1 MVDCVKVLLKILP
14 ELLGSSEQNCV
25 DRKNIN
31 LKCIDVLF
39 KNAHNKVDAM
49 KIKDF
54 QKKAE
59 AEIRGGFQCLAFK
72 SLKIILLNTNEEER
86 LLHYHDLIKLFYN
99 SLIQK
104 VLELHKLDSLITF
117 QEYEHLVRNLLPLVT
132 LEILLEQ
139 YPTKNQILFEE
150 LVEYLDMPIVL
161 REDIYEVLQKKLGH
175 SNFKLIRYHLEAVSN
190 KGLLS
195 DCASLNVLIIEEN
208 EKKTC
213 KFFIKFLPTQ
223 ETIVQKFITALAFKK
238 EVLFYGKFVP
248 LLKEL
253 GETNLEFIPESYL
266 IRDDLIVLS
275 DITELG
281 YSHSGQDFLD
291 YDHLSLIIKYFARI
305 HSFSIIF
312 EENLSKKLGEEVSL
326 DSYFPDLVE
335 ESQFARNFL
344 IDCQFEHMVLFLE
357 KFPNV
362 AKDFPLEDFV
372 VRARKKYYEIYNV
385 VKKSLKHKNVLS
397 HGDVWQPNFFYKCDS
412 KRKPC
417 SGIVFDFQLLRYAP
431 PALDILMLLH
441 VNATKQTRDNYMSQL
456 LLDYHNELKSTLIRF
471 NIDLKNTFS
480 FNDLQASV
488 QDLRMY
494 GNFIGTLYGYFMALP
509 KEKFGPAFVNPE
521 TNEKFWTNPKFR
533 TDLCYSFWDD
543 LSEVWKKEWLNNMEE
558 LYELCK
564 NN

>member
-1 MVDCVKVLLKILP
+1 
-14 ELLGSSEQNCV
+14 
-25 DRKNIN
+25 
-31 LKCIDVLF
+31 
-39 KNAHNKVDAM
+39 
-49 KIKDF
+49 
-54 QKKAE
+54 
-59 AEIRGGFQCLAFK
+59 
-72 SLKIILLNTNEEER
+72 
-86 LLHYHDLIKLFYN
+86 
-99 SLIQK
+99 
-104 VLELHKLDSLITF
+104 
-117 QEYEHLVRNLLPLVT
+117 
-132 LEILLEQ
+132 
-139 YPTKNQILFEE
+139 
-150 LVEYLDMPIVL
+150 
-161 REDIYEVLQKKLGH
+161 
-175 SNFKLIRYHLEAVSN
+175 AVSN

-223 ETIVQKFITALAFKK
+223 ETTVQKFITALAFKK

-253 GETNLEFIPESYL
+253 GETTLEFIPESYL

-312 EENLSKKLGEEVSL
+312 EENLSKKLGEEVLL

-417 SGIVFDFQLLRYAP
+417 CGIVFDFQLLRYAP

-564 NN
+564 NE